1 MNQKWLEVIKI
12 DKSKTIKITVQSG
25 VVVEVEGLPPGY
37 DYEINDLDVN
47 E

>member
-1 MNQKWLEVIKI
+1 MN
-12 DKSKTIKITVQSG
+12 KSKTIKITVQGG

-37 DYEINDLDVN
+37 DYEINDLDVK